1 MKSFK
6 IAAVALTAALAAFA
20 LAGCEQAATSQTT
33 ASNNAANAN
42 ASNVTATNGAA
53 NEASVSN
60 AAAAS
65 NGGQTADQA
74 QAATNQTLTI
84 QANGT
89 TFHATLAN
97 NSSVDALVSLLQEGP
112 LTLHMSDFSNFEK
125 VGELPQ
131 TLPRNDQ
138 QISTGAGDLILY
150 QGNKFVI
157 YYGENNWDF
166 TYLGHVDG
174 ATKEALLDAFGAAD
188 VDVTLSL

>member
-1 MKSFK
+1 MRSFK
-6 IAAVALTAALAAFA
+6 VAAVALTAALAAFA
-20 LAGCEQAATSQTT
+20 LAGCGQAATNQQTT
-33 ASNNAANAN
+33 DNSAANAN
-42 ASNVTATNGAA
+42 AG
-53 NEASVSN
+53 N

-65 NGGQTADQA
+65 NEGQTADQV

-125 VGELPQ
+125 VGDLPQ
-131 TLPRNDQ
+131 SLPRNDQ

-174 ATKEALLDAFGAAD
+174 ATKEALLGAFGAAD